1 MKPVFLSLKEFDAT
15 CDKRYGIQNEILME
29 NAARGMCDEILNILK
44 RQTKNKKK
52 VIQIVCG
59 SGDNGAD
66 GLALA
71 RMLYDA
77 A

>member
-15 CDKRYGIQNEILME
+15 CDKRYGMQNEILME

-52 VIQIVCG
+52 
-59 SGDNGAD
+59 DN
-66 GLALA
+66 
-71 RMLYDA
+71 YNFFHISFNSPF
-77 A
+77 